1 MYIVGMFVMVD
12 PDSFELVMPEIKSL
26 CNVDVKLKDQESG
39 KLVLAIT
46 TSHEQE
52 NKLIFEKIKS
62 LPFVM
67 AAEIIYFYRYD
78 ELEDETEVD
87 EGENNLARKEI
98 QTYKSY
104 NSIIHTRH

>member
-1 MYIVGMFVMVD
+1 MYIVGMFVLVD
-12 PDSFELVMPEIKSL
+12 PDSFELVVPEIKSL
-26 CNVDVKLKDQESG
+26 CDVDIKFKDQELG

-46 TSHEQE
+46 SNSEQH
-52 NKLIFEKIKS
+52 NKILFEKIKS

-67 AAEIIYFYRYD
+67 TAEIIYFYRYD
-78 ELEDETEVD
+78 EEEPDSTEVK
-87 EGENNLARKEI
+87 ESNNMSNKEL

>member
-12 PDSFELVMPEIKSL
+12 PDSFDLVVPEIKSF
-26 CNVDVKLKDQESG
+26 CNVDVQIKDQESG

-46 TSHEQE
+46 TSHEQK

-62 LPFVM
+62 LPFVT

-78 ELEDETEVD
+78 EMEDETVGE
-87 EGENNLARKEI
+87 EGNNLARKEL